1 MIRTDVRTR
10 TKEKTMTAALF
21 EAPLHAVSQ
30 RSQVR
35 PVYGSQPK
43 MAHNAV
49 RLTARGRRVVAS
61 VVGIGVLSAAAGV
74 VLILSAVFGGSVAA
88 STSHVS
94 TTDTSAV
101 VVKAGESLW
110 QIAQRVDPS
119 GDPRDVMEQIA
130 ELNGFDSGTHLQV
143 GQVIHVPVIK

>member
-1 MIRTDVRTR
+1 
-10 TKEKTMTAALF
+10 MTAALF
-21 EAPLHAVSQ
+21 EAPLHAAPR

-43 MAHNAV
+43 LASNAV
-49 RLTARGRRVVAS
+49 RLTARGRRVVAAAVGLG
-61 VVGIGVLSAAAGV
+61 VVTAAAGV
-74 VLILSAVFGGSVAA
+74 VLVLSSIFGGTVAA
-88 STSHVS
+88 STSQIS
-94 TTDTSAV
+94 TIDTSAV

-119 GDPRDVMEQIA
+119 SDPRDVMEQIA

-143 GQVIHVPVIK
+143 GQVIQVPVIK